1 MKWLVPPWCAQL
13 RPMGGLDTLSQLE
26 GRGNRT
32 SSMGNCTRATPTRSG
47 NCTRATNIQF
57 GQPYQGNQI
66 PPCWATVPR
75 YISKLTAIPGQQ
87 ARSVTPT
94 NSSDLGNRTGV
105 FYHTVRATCPIS
117 NTDQIPSILFN
128 LGNCTKATRSFQVGH
143 NTRAT
148 KSCYYCF
155 LFKMKI
161 EDLMKLVSQM
171 SYISLCVKW
180 TANLMLQ

>member
-57 GQPYQGNQI
+57 GQLYYGNQI

-105 FYHTVRATCPIS
+105 FYHTVPGQLAQSLTPTRFLQFCSTWATVPRQPEVS
-117 NTDQIPSILFN
+117 KLATIPGQPNHAITVF
-128 LGNCTKATRSFQVGH
+128 
-143 NTRAT
+143 
-148 KSCYYCF
+148 F
-155 LFKMKI
+155 LK
-161 EDLMKLVSQM
+161 
-171 SYISLCVKW
+171 
-180 TANLMLQ
+180 

>member
-1 MKWLVPPWCAQL
+1 MVGTTMVRTAPTNGWPRYTVAT
-13 RPMGGLDTLSQLE
+13 GG
-26 GRGNRT
+26 
-32 SSMGNCTRATPTRSG
+32 A
-47 NCTRATNIQF
+47 
-57 GQPYQGNQI
+57 GQPYQLDGQLYQGNTDQIWQLYQGNQYPI
-66 PPCWATVPR
+66 WATVLGQPDSSMLGNCTKIHFQVDR
-75 YISKLTAIPGQQ
+75 NTRATSPICNTDQFLRFGQQ
-87 ARSVTPT
+87 
-94 NSSDLGNRTGV
+94 DLGFLSHCT
-105 FYHTVRATCPIS
+105 RATCPIS